1 VGTVKSVGDDTF
13 TITTQSGATVTVN
26 VSSSTTY
33 RDPSVSSATLA
44 NVTVGEQVAVFGTE
58 SSDTVTATS
67 VGIGNPSSAG
77 MGGPGA
83 GKGGPGGSA
92 PGAPGA
98 GKGGPTGS
106 PPVAVGRVKSVGDD
120 TFTITTGSGATVTVN
135 VSSSTTYRD
144 PSVSSATLA
153 NVTVGE
159 QVAVFGTES
168 SDTVTATSVG
178 IGNPPAAGK
187 GGPGAGKGPFGGTP
201 PSTQKGASASS

>member
-1 VGTVKSVGDDTF
+1 MGTVKSVGDDTF
-13 TITTQSGATVTVN
+13 TITT
-26 VSSSTTY
+26 
-33 RDPSVSSATLA
+33 P
-44 NVTVGEQVAVFGTE
+44 
-58 SSDTVTATS
+58 
-67 VGIGNPSSAG
+67 
-77 MGGPGA
+77 
-83 GKGGPGGSA
+83 
-92 PGAPGA
+92 
-98 GKGGPTGS
+98 
-106 PPVAVGRVKSVGDD
+106 
-120 TFTITTGSGATVTVN
+120 SGATVTVN

-187 GGPGAGKGPFGGTP
+187 GGPGAGNGPFGGTP